1 MAGDFMLRYGKSIEE
16 IIGELLIRKNLTIS
30 TAESCTG
37 GLVAATLINYPG
49 ISSVFYEGAVT
60 YSNESKIKR
69 LNVKECTL
77 KKYGAVSFQTAEEMA
92 EGIAKS
98 AGTDI
103 GVSTTGIAGPG
114 GGTEEKPVG
123 LVYLG
128 FYKNGV
134 VKSKELRLNGDRN
147 TIRKETVCKLLEWL
161 MMELSD

>member
-1 MAGDFMLRYGKSIEE
+1 MAGDFMVRHEKPIEE
-16 IIGELLIRKNLTIS
+16 VIGELLIRKKLTIS

-49 ISSVFYEGAVT
+49 ISAVFYEGVVT
-60 YSNESKIKR
+60 YSNQSKMKR

-77 KKYGAVSFQTAEEMA
+77 KKHGAVSFQTAEEMA

-98 AGTDI
+98 AGTNI
-103 GVSTTGIAGPG
+103 GISTTGIAGPG

-128 FYKNGV
+128 LYINGT
-134 VKSKELRLNGDRN
+134 VKSKELRLRGDRN
-147 TIRKETVCKLLEWL
+147 EIRQETVYKLLEWL
-161 MMELSD
+161 MRELSD